1 MAKWTRE
8 RIIREI
14 LRRDATGLSLALGGT
29 RGVES
34 TLYRAGLRVFGSW
47 QNAVMAAGIASER
60 ARMKDAWAASKI
72 LSTIRSLSRRQRPP
86 RPAELKRRYSHLV
99 QAARRHFGSW
109 SKAVIAAGVDP
120 AKLRRVAPWTKERII
135 EAILTRALNNE
146 PLGSQSTR
154 PRSLAEAGSRVFGSW
169 TSALA
174 AAGVDP
180 KRYTCRQPGSGVGMT
195 SRTPGHTA
203 QNTHRPGPRWSN
215 EGVLEAILARLREQ
229 KRMNSTAV
237 CKDDNSLYRAA
248 KRRYGGWHNALL
260 AAGLNPDECRA
271 DGGAR

>member
-14 LRRDATGLSLALGGT
+14 LRRDATGLSLNLGGT
-29 RGVES
+29 QGVES
-34 TLYRAGLRVFGSW
+34 TLYRAGARIFGSW

-60 ARMKDAWAASKI
+60 ARVKDLWPVPRI
-72 LSTIRSLSRRQRPP
+72 LTTIRSLSRRRRAP
-86 RPAELKRRYSHLV
+86 RPAELKRRYGHLV

-120 AKLRRVAPWTKERII
+120 ARLRRVAPWTKERIL

-146 PLGSQSTR
+146 PLGSRSTR

-169 TSALA
+169 ASALA

-180 KRYTCRQPGSGVGMT
+180 KRYACERLRTVGMPDRT
-195 SRTPGHTA
+195 SRRTTRTVHARGT
-203 QNTHRPGPRWSN
+203 RWSS
-215 EGVLEAILARLREQ
+215 EGVLEAIHTRLREER
-229 KRMNSTAV
+229 RMNSAAV
-237 CKDDNSLYRAA
+237 RKDDEPLYRAA
-248 KRRYGGWHNALL
+248 KRCYGSWHSALA
-260 AAGLNPDECRA
+260 AAGLNPDEFRR
-271 DGGAR
+271 DGAVG